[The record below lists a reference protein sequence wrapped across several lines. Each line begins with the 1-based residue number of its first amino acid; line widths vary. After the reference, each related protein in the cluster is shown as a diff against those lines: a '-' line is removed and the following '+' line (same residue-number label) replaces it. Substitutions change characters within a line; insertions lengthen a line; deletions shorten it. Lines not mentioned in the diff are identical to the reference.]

1 MTHWPREYQAYLF
14 DLDGTLVDT
23 APDINVALNHSLENF
38 GFQPVSESHTR
49 HWIGY
54 GGRVLIHQAL
64 EHQRFDGDL
73 EKQLDIMLEPFLD
86 YYSEHHASLSTIYP
100 SVEETLTRLRAR
112 GAKLAVVT
120 NKITRL
126 STQIL
131 DSLSLTDYFDLI
143 VCGDTTPTPKPD
155 PASVHY
161 CLDRF
166 DVAPQDALFVGDSIT
181 DVSAARAAGAAIICV
196 RDGYNHGDDV
206 TTLDVDG
213 VIDLFADIP

>member
-1 MTHWPREYQAYLF
+1 MTHWRREYQAYLF

-38 GFQPVSESHTR
+38 GFQLVSESHTR

-64 EHQRFDGDL
+64 QHQGFNGDL

-86 YYSEHHASLSTIYP
+86 YYSEHHAALSTIYP
-100 SVEETLTRLRAR
+100 SVGETLTRLRAR

-155 PASVHY
+155 PAPIHY

-166 DVAPQDALFVGDSIT
+166 DIAPQDALFVGDSIT
-181 DVSAARAAGAAIICV
+181 DVLAARAAGAAIICV

-206 TTLDVDG
+206 ATLDVDG
-213 VIDLFADIP
+213 VIDLFTDIP